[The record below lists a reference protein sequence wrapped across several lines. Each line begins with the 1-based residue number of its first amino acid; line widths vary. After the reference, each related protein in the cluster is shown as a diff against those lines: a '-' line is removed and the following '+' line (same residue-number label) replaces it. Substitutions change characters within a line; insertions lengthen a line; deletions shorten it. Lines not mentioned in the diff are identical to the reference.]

1 MNNPLV
7 DLSEASNVSIGIQG
21 LPNLSANMMGGGL
34 YVLVAE
40 LPSARFPLLA
50 GGLASA
56 LRANQ
61 TCSVIVHSNPELF
74 IRRVESFDCFNTAEL
89 MAVNRLNFFVMQDEF
104 SKKMFRFGTDSFVKE
119 LEQFDIPESSYLL
132 FDQADEL
139 LSLHDISLALNQI
152 DVLSKWFAQRK
163 VTALLVFSRSTSEHS
178 GTINA
183 LMDHLTGIARL
194 SGDRDGLEIT
204 FDYWQSPEGTITAR
218 NYPLLTLD
226 SGLYEATTR
235 TVLSRQ
241 VNEEEKFERKED
253 ITDAEPHYFY
263 MDPDLDNMA
272 GQVPG
277 VWQRVDTSIGMML
290 ASRNMRAATCILSF
304 DGDSNLQQ
312 LAETVHSLRVSLGRY
327 ARIVVQEKEASLG
340 NQSEALLLRLGVS
353 LVVHRDVPTT
363 RMPALLESLNGQVF
377 KRDVEVNFEA
387 AVESAFPPKQ
397 PAYLPVQAFVRE
409 VIASLDRAE
418 GLGAPC
424 AMVAGKPMPGLTV
437 VDILTRNVLTRSG
450 DRMTSDGQS
459 CYVFLN
465 ACPQS
470 EIVTTLEQIL
480 GMAVEA
486 AFDDPRLFIQREEI
500 QPELAVLLQT
510 SGLVDSADGLTAK
523 TSHSTVERI
532 STGNAPEKPLFA
544 SMAHSMKSAAMTR
557 SPTASPINS
566 PQGQILAQAPITP
579 AAVVIPKFT
588 PPMIT
593 PLRQQ
598 SNELAASN
606 SFPDTSSEGPLFVYD
621 SANNTPAF
629 GKKEAPRATRS
640 AAK

>member
-1 MNNPLV
+1 MNNPSV
-7 DLSEASNVSIGIQG
+7 HLSAPQNVSLGIQG
-21 LPNLSANMMGGGL
+21 LPNLTANMMSGGL

-61 TCSVIVHSNPELF
+61 TCSVIVQNNPELF

-89 MAVNRLNFFVMQDEF
+89 MAVNQLNFFVMQDEF

-119 LEQFDIPESSYLL
+119 LEQFDIPENSYLL

-139 LSLHDISLALNQI
+139 LSLHDISLALDQI

-204 FDYWQSPEGTITAR
+204 FDYWQSPEATITAR

-241 VNEEEKFERKED
+241 VNEEEKIERRED
-253 ITDAEPHYFY
+253 IPDAEPHYFY
-263 MDPDLDNMA
+263 MDPDLDDMT

-353 LVVHRDVPTT
+353 LVIHRDVPTT
-363 RMPALLESLNGQVF
+363 RMPTLLESLNGQVF

-409 VIASLDRAE
+409 VMASLDRAE
-418 GLGAPC
+418 GLGMPC
-424 AMVAGKPMPGLTV
+424 AMVTGKPMPGLTV

-500 QPELAVLLQT
+500 QPELAALLQT
-510 SGLVDSADGLTAK
+510 SGLIDFNDGLVAR
-523 TSHSTVERI
+523 TSHSTAGPI
-532 STGNAPEKPLFA
+532 ASANAPEKPLFA
-544 SMAHSMKSAAMTR
+544 SITHSAR
-557 SPTASPINS
+557 SDASTSSPIALSVNS
-566 PQGQILAQAPITP
+566 PQGQILAQSSTTST
-579 AAVVIPKFT
+579 AVVT
-588 PPMIT
+588 PTFAPPI
-593 PLRQQ
+593 RQQ
-598 SNELAASN
+598 SNELAASE
-606 SFPDTSSEGPLFVYD
+606 SLPDGSSGEPLFIYD
-621 SANNTPAF
+621 SASNAPAF
-629 GKKEAPRATRS
+629 GKKEVPRATRS
-640 AAK
+640 ATK

>member
-7 DLSEASNVSIGIQG
+7 HLSETPHISIGIQG
-21 LPNLSANMMGGGL
+21 LPNLSANMMSGGL

-61 TCSVIVHSNPELF
+61 TCSVIVHNNPELF

-119 LEQFDIPESSYLL
+119 LEQFDIPENSYLL

-139 LSLHDISLALNQI
+139 LSLHDISLALDQI

-204 FDYWQSPEGTITAR
+204 FDYWQSPEGTISAR

-241 VNEEEKFERKED
+241 VNEEEKFERRED
-253 ITDAEPHYFY
+253 IPDAEPYYFY
-263 MDPDLDNMA
+263 MDPDLDDMN

-418 GLGAPC
+418 ALGVPC
-424 AMVAGKPMPGLTV
+424 AMVMGKPMPGLTV

-510 SGLVDSADGLTAK
+510 SGLIDSTDGLAAK
-523 TSHSTVERI
+523 TSRSTVEHI
-532 STGNAPEKPLFA
+532 PPGNAPEKPLFA
-544 SMAHSMKSAAMTR
+544 STTYSAKSAATTR
-557 SPTASPINS
+557 SPIALPVNS
-566 PQGQILAQAPITP
+566 LQGQILAQTPITP
-579 AAVVIPKFT
+579 AAVVTPTFA
-588 PPMIT
+588 PPM
-593 PLRQQ
+593 RQQ

-606 SFPDTSSEGPLFVYD
+606 NFPDASSEEPLFIYD
-621 SANNTPAF
+621 SANNAPAF
-629 GKKEAPRATRS
+629 GKKEVPRATRS